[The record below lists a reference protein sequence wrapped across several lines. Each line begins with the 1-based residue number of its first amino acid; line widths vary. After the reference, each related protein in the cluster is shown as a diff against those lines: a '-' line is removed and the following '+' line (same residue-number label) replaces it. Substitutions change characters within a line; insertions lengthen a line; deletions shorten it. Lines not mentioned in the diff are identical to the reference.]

1 MMKIYSVKVL
11 KVLGVLGFQK
21 QIKDIKENE
30 TIKEL
35 NRKDFDV
42 LNYLFIDHNTV
53 YDSCCTNQR

>member
-11 KVLGVLGFQK
+11 GVLGVLGFQK

-42 LNYLFIDHNTV
+42 LNYL
-53 YDSCCTNQR
+53 